1 MSSVQ
6 PETSGVRAAA
16 GLSPVAFAAAFAASA
31 CALLS
36 LRIGLDAA
44 QADAPLLLVCL
55 TAAGCLVSL
64 AARSRPAVAAVS
76 EIGATVVFALM
87 AAGLVADAGPF
98 RGLVAS
104 GAFSDRQQGMAL
116 FLGWLLVYLSFTQS
130 SGPRMLFMSVPS
142 LSLFGVVGT
151 MTVEPELMMLF
162 VGFAAATTFLVLHE
176 HRNAGRAPGH
186 TASGRIALG
195 HVTLAVV
202 CVAVAVVG
210 GRLLAVPI
218 HFVGTEVLFPMGLMP
233 MNRGAD
239 RMGRGPV
246 VTMGEANSVDVG
258 TGPVSKTDTVL
269 LRVRSPEP
277 ALWRGATYDAYTGH
291 GWRNTLDHDSVPRM
305 QSQAPSAW
313 GADERLQDRGVTVL
327 PERTA
332 ITATPGNPRTLR
344 HAVSVAQ
351 NAVVTQL
358 YGAGEMR
365 SVRLIPPYRSWR
377 VGVIMQDDSGAL
389 SLATSLPGLVYII
402 ESEMPQ
408 TDPQALQTEAGP
420 TPDEVSSRYIALD
433 DMAPDALAAVRAE
446 AEKATAGRRT
456 KVDRVEALR
465 MWVASRCK
473 YNLAAA
479 AAPTDQDIVRHFLVE
494 SREGY
499 CDSFAT
505 SLAVLC
511 RSLGIPARVASGFAT
526 GDYESSSRLYLVR
539 DRDKH
544 MWTEVYF
551 AGFGWVPFDAT
562 SDAEDV
568 TPRAGAAV
576 AAAGRSLWQ
585 RLRTGGPLP
594 MLMLLVGFAA
604 LLYVLK
610 SELLDRRR
618 AAAAGSGLSPE
629 VRRIMRSYAAAAAAL
644 ARLGLRRAPSE
655 TADEFAHRAVAQ
667 GGLGDAAEPLRSLTA
682 LVVSARYAVAP
693 APDGAA
699 ARAEAHAVALRR
711 AAADLR
717 KERRRSRRGGV

>member
-1 MSSVQ
+1 MR
-6 PETSGVRAAA
+6 PAAI
-16 GLSPVAFAAAFAASA
+16 LSPVAFAAAFAASA

-44 QADAPLLLVCL
+44 QADAPVLLICL
-55 TAAGCLVSL
+55 TAAGSLVSL
-64 AARSRPAVAAVS
+64 AARSRPGVAAVS

-130 SGPRMLFMSVPS
+130 SGPRMLFMTVPS

-151 MTVEPELMMLF
+151 MTVEPELMVLF
-162 VGFAAATTFLVLHE
+162 VGFAAATTFLALHE
-176 HRNAGRAPGH
+176 HRGAGRAPGRQ
-186 TASGRIALG
+186 ASGRIALG
-195 HVTLAVV
+195 HVTLSVV
-202 CVAVAVVG
+202 CVAVAVAG

-218 HFVGTEVLFPMGLMP
+218 HYVGSEVLFPMGLMP
-233 MNRGAD
+233 MNQGAD
-239 RMGRGPV
+239 RMSRGPV

-258 TGPVSKTDTVL
+258 TGPVTKTDTVL

-291 GWRNTLDHDSVPRM
+291 GWRNTLDHDSVPRVRA
-305 QSQAPSAW
+305 QAPPSGGW
-313 GADERLQDRGVTVL
+313 GGDERLQDRGVTVL
-327 PERTA
+327 PERTV
-332 ITATPGNPRTLR
+332 ITATPGSPRTLR

-377 VGVIMQDDSGAL
+377 VGVVMQDDGGAL
-389 SLATSLPGLVYII
+389 SLATPLPGLVYII
-402 ESEMPQ
+402 ESETPQ
-408 TDPQALQTEAGP
+408 TDPQALRTEAGP
-420 TPDEVSSRYIALD
+420 APDEVAARYIALD

-446 AEKATAGRRT
+446 AEKATAGKRT

-479 AAPTDQDIVRHFLVE
+479 AAPTDQDIVRHFLLE

-585 RLRTGGPLP
+585 RLRANGPLP
-594 MLMLLVGFAA
+594 MLMLLACFAA

-610 SELLDRRR
+610 SEVFDRRR
-618 AAAAGSGLSPE
+618 SVAKDSALSPE
-629 VRRIMRSYAAAAAAL
+629 VRRIMRSYAGAGAAL
-644 ARLGLRRAPSE
+644 AHLGLRRAPSE
-655 TADEFAHRAVAQ
+655 TADEFARRAVEQ
-667 GGLGDAAEPLRSLTA
+667 GGLGEAAERLRSLTA

-699 ARAEAHAVALRR
+699 ARAEADAVALRR

-717 KERRRSRRGGV
+717 RQRRRLRRGGV

>member
-1 MSSVQ
+1 MSFVQ
-6 PETSGVRAAA
+6 PEGTGARAAA
-16 GLSPVAFAAAFAASA
+16 GLGPIVFAASFTAAA

-44 QADAPLLLVCL
+44 QADAPLLLICL
-55 TAAGCLVSL
+55 TATGCLVSL
-64 AARSRPAVAAVS
+64 AARSRPALAAAA

-87 AAGLVADAGPF
+87 AAGLVADVGPF

-104 GAFSDRQQGMAL
+104 GAFADRQQGMAL

-130 SGPRMLFMSVPS
+130 SGPRMLFMTVPS

-151 MTVEPELMMLF
+151 MTVEPELMYLF
-162 VGFAAATTFLVLHE
+162 VGFTCATVFFVLHE
-176 HRNAGRAPGH
+176 HRGAGRAPER
-186 TASGRIALG
+186 TASGRVAAG
-195 HVTLAVV
+195 HVTLTVV
-202 CVAVAVVG
+202 CVAAAMAG

-218 HFVGTEVLFPMGLMP
+218 HYVGSEVLFPMGLMP
-233 MNRGAD
+233 MNRGGD
-239 RMGRGPV
+239 RIGRGPV
-246 VTMGEANSVDVG
+246 VTMGEANNVDVG
-258 TGPVSKTDTVL
+258 TGPVTKTDTVL

-291 GWRNTLDHDSVPRM
+291 GWRNTLSHDSVPRV
-305 QSQAPSAW
+305 QAQAPFAW

-332 ITATPGNPRTLR
+332 ITATPGTPRTLR

-377 VGVIMQDDSGAL
+377 VGIVMQDAGGAL
-389 SLATSLPGLVYII
+389 SLATPLPGLVYII

-408 TDPQALQTEAGP
+408 TDPVALRTEAGP

-433 DMAPDALAAVRAE
+433 DMAPDALAGVRAE

-456 KVDRVEALR
+456 KYDRVEALR

-479 AAPTDQDIVRHFLVE
+479 AAPTDQDIVRHFLFE

-568 TPRAGAAV
+568 TPRPGAAV

-585 RLRTGGPLP
+585 RLRAGGPLP
-594 MLMLLVGFAA
+594 ILMLLVGFAA
-604 LLYVLK
+604 LAYVLK
-610 SELLDRRR
+610 SEVFDRRR
-618 AAAAGSGLSPE
+618 ALRGAPALSPE
-629 VRRIMRSYAAAAAAL
+629 VRRIMRSYACACAAL
-644 ARLGLRRAPSE
+644 ARLGLRRSPSE
-655 TADEFAHRAVAQ
+655 TADEFAARAVAQ
-667 GGLGDAAEPLRSLTA
+667 GGLGAAAAPMRSLTA

-693 APDGAA
+693 APEGSV
-699 ARAEAHAVALRR
+699 ARAEADAAELRR
-711 AAADLR
+711 SAADLR
-717 KERRRSRRGGV
+717 RQRGRSRRGGV